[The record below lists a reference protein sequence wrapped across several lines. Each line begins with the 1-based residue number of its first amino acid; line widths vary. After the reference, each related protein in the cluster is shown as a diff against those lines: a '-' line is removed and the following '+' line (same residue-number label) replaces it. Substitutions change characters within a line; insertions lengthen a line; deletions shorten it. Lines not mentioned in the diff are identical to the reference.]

1 MKGVEEMKYEEWIKY
16 EQLRQR
22 QTSLLNWV
30 MLPPE
35 PANPAP
41 ESISPSPEESNRVW
55 TMVVQIFNSKRI

>member
-1 MKGVEEMKYEEWIKY
+1 MKYEEWIKY

-22 QTSLLNWV
+22 QTSQLSWV

-35 PANPAP
+35 PAHPVP
-41 ESISPSPEESNRVW
+41 ESTTPSPEETNRVW